1 MRLILAAVATVVW
14 STHALAVCSCQCV
27 NGAAVPR
34 CTTKTET
41 VPVCPA
47 STCQAAAAPAAAAQ
61 GPSAPAEITTTIAP
75 STTTPESF
83 SPQPYPPKPIPPR
96 ARIEAPVESVTPNAP
111 RGPRARTIS
120 PSSTDS
126 GSITRPDIPAVVPPN
141 SSALCYQHQ
150 LYNPE
155 TKEYE
160 WVESCD

>member
-1 MRLILAAVATVVW
+1 VRLVLAAVATVVW
-14 STHALAVCSCQCV
+14 STHALAVCTCQCV
-27 NGAAVPR
+27 NGAAVAR
-34 CTTKTET
+34 CTAKTEIM
-41 VPVCPA
+41 PVCPA
-47 STCQAAAAPAAAAQ
+47 TTCQAAAAPAAVQ
-61 GPSAPAEITTTIAP
+61 GPSAPAEVTTTIAP

-83 SPQPYPPKPIPPR
+83 SPQPYPPKPIISPR

-120 PSSTDS
+120 PNSTDS
-126 GSITRPDIPAVVPPN
+126 GSITRPDIPTVTPPN